1 MRYYILLPDDD
12 EGNEDYSTNILG
24 ESSFKKFWTEH
35 GFEIFERMVYKYP
48 DTLAHNIIKDEDMK
62 YRIEIATA
70 GFKEEELSV
79 ELKDGVLHVN
89 GDHTPRGLEFVHKG
103 ISTRKFHRSFRLS
116 EYTQVTGAS
125 LENGIL
131 AIHLEVVLP
140 DEKKPRK
147 IAINNH
153 SEVTTKAELLT
164 EGGQ

>member
-1 MRYYILLPDDD
+1 M
-12 EGNEDYSTNILG
+12 TNNQKYARFPRSAFVGFDHI
-24 ESSFKKFWTEH
+24 FKELEEMTKH
-35 GFEIFERMVYKYP
+35 ASDHYP
-48 DTLAHNIIKDEDMK
+48 PHNIIKDEDMK

-89 GDHTPRGLEFVHKG
+89 GDHTPRGLEFIHKG

-140 DEKKPRK
+140 EEKKPRK

-153 SEVTTKAELLT
+153 SEVTKNAELLT
-164 EGGQ
+164 EDG

>member
-1 MRYYILLPDDD
+1 M
-12 EGNEDYSTNILG
+12 TNNQKYARFPRSAFVGFDHI
-24 ESSFKKFWTEH
+24 FKELEEMTKH
-35 GFEIFERMVYKYP
+35 ASDHYP
-48 DTLAHNIIKDEDMK
+48 PHNIIKDEDMK

-79 ELKDGVLHVN
+79 ELKDGILEVN
-89 GDHTPRGLEFVHKG
+89 GDHTPRGLEFIHKG

-140 DEKKPRK
+140 EEKKPRK

-153 SEVTTKAELLT
+153 SEVTKNAELLT
-164 EGGQ
+164 EDR

>member
-1 MRYYILLPDDD
+1 M
-12 EGNEDYSTNILG
+12 TNNQKYARFPRSAFVGFDHI
-24 ESSFKKFWTEH
+24 FKELEEMTKH
-35 GFEIFERMVYKYP
+35 ASDHYP
-48 DTLAHNIIKDEDMK
+48 PHNIIKDEDMK

-79 ELKDGVLHVN
+79 ELKDGILEVN
-89 GDHTPRGLEFVHKG
+89 GNHTPRGLEFIHKG

-140 DEKKPRK
+140 EEKKPRK
-147 IAINNH
+147 IAINNS
-153 SEVTTKAELLT
+153 SEVTTNAELLT

>member
-1 MRYYILLPDDD
+1 M
-12 EGNEDYSTNILG
+12 TNNQKYARFPRSAFVGFDHI
-24 ESSFKKFWTEH
+24 FKELEEMTKH
-35 GFEIFERMVYKYP
+35 ASDHYP
-48 DTLAHNIIKDEDMK
+48 PHNIIKDEDMK

-79 ELKDGVLHVN
+79 ELKDGILEVN
-89 GDHTPRGLEFVHKG
+89 GDHTPRGLEFIHKG

-153 SEVTTKAELLT
+153 SEVTKNAELLT
-164 EGGQ
+164 EAG

>member
-1 MRYYILLPDDD
+1 M
-12 EGNEDYSTNILG
+12 TNNQKYARFPRSAFVGFDHI
-24 ESSFKKFWTEH
+24 FKELEEMTKH
-35 GFEIFERMVYKYP
+35 ASDHYP
-48 DTLAHNIIKDEDMK
+48 PHNIIKDEDMK

-79 ELKDGVLHVN
+79 ELKDGILEVN
-89 GDHTPRGLEFVHKG
+89 GEHTPRGLEFIHKG

-140 DEKKPRK
+140 EEKKPRK

-153 SEVTTKAELLT
+153 SEVTKNAELLT
-164 EGGQ
+164 EDG

>member
-1 MRYYILLPDDD
+1 M
-12 EGNEDYSTNILG
+12 TNNQKYARFPRSAFVGFDHI
-24 ESSFKKFWTEH
+24 FKELEEMTKH
-35 GFEIFERMVYKYP
+35 ASDHYP
-48 DTLAHNIIKDEDMK
+48 PHNIIKDEDMK

-79 ELKDGVLHVN
+79 ELKDGILEVN
-89 GDHTPRGLEFVHKG
+89 GDHTPRGLEFIHKG

-140 DEKKPRK
+140 EEKKPRK

-153 SEVTTKAELLT
+153 SEVTKNAELLT
-164 EGGQ
+164 EGE

>member
-1 MRYYILLPDDD
+1 M
-12 EGNEDYSTNILG
+12 TNNQKYARFPRSAFVGFDHI
-24 ESSFKKFWTEH
+24 FKELEEMTKH
-35 GFEIFERMVYKYP
+35 ASDHYP
-48 DTLAHNIIKDEDMK
+48 PHNIIKDEDMK

-79 ELKDGVLHVN
+79 ELKDGILEVN
-89 GDHTPRGLEFVHKG
+89 GDHTPRGLEFIHKG

-140 DEKKPRK
+140 EEKKPRK

-153 SEVTTKAELLT
+153 SEVTKNAELLT
-164 EGGQ
+164 EDG

>member
-1 MRYYILLPDDD
+1 M
-12 EGNEDYSTNILG
+12 TNNQKYA
-24 ESSFKKFWTEH
+24 SFPRSAFVGLDH
-35 GFEIFERMVYKYP
+35 IFKELEEMTKQASDHYP
-48 DTLAHNIIKDEDMK
+48 PHNIIKDEDMK

-89 GDHTPRGLEFVHKG
+89 GDHTPRGLEFIHKG

-140 DEKKPRK
+140 EEKKPRK
-147 IAINNH
+147 IEINNH
-153 SEVTTKAELLT
+153 SEVTKNAELLT
-164 EGGQ
+164 EDG

>member
-1 MRYYILLPDDD
+1 M
-12 EGNEDYSTNILG
+12 TNNQKYARFPRSAFVGFDHI
-24 ESSFKKFWTEH
+24 FKELEEMTKH
-35 GFEIFERMVYKYP
+35 ASDHYP
-48 DTLAHNIIKDEDMK
+48 PHNIIKDEDMK

-79 ELKDGVLHVN
+79 ELKDGILEVN
-89 GDHTPRGLEFVHKG
+89 GNHTPRGLEFIHKG

-140 DEKKPRK
+140 EEKKPRK

-153 SEVTTKAELLT
+153 SEVTKNAELLT
-164 EGGQ
+164 EHG

>member
-1 MRYYILLPDDD
+1 M
-12 EGNEDYSTNILG
+12 TNNQKYARFPRSAFVGFDHI
-24 ESSFKKFWTEH
+24 FKELEEMTKH
-35 GFEIFERMVYKYP
+35 ASDHYP
-48 DTLAHNIIKDEDMK
+48 PHNIIKDEDMK

-79 ELKDGVLHVN
+79 ELKDGILEVN
-89 GDHTPRGLEFVHKG
+89 GDHTPRGLEFIHKG

-140 DEKKPRK
+140 EEKKPRK

-153 SEVTTKAELLT
+153 SEVTKNAELLT
-164 EGGQ
+164 EGR

>member
-1 MRYYILLPDDD
+1 M
-12 EGNEDYSTNILG
+12 TNNQKYARFPRSAFVGFDHI
-24 ESSFKKFWTEH
+24 FKELEEMTKH
-35 GFEIFERMVYKYP
+35 ASDHYP
-48 DTLAHNIIKDEDMK
+48 PHNIIKDEDMK

-79 ELKDGVLHVN
+79 ELKDGILEVN
-89 GDHTPRGLEFVHKG
+89 GDHTPRGLEFIHKG

-140 DEKKPRK
+140 EEKKPRK

-153 SEVTTKAELLT
+153 SEVTKNAELLT
-164 EGGQ
+164 EAG

>member
-1 MRYYILLPDDD
+1 M
-12 EGNEDYSTNILG
+12 TNNQKYARFPRSAFVGFDHI
-24 ESSFKKFWTEH
+24 FKELEEMTKH
-35 GFEIFERMVYKYP
+35 ASDHYP
-48 DTLAHNIIKDEDMK
+48 PHNIIKDEDMK

-79 ELKDGVLHVN
+79 ELKDGILEVN
-89 GDHTPRGLEFVHKG
+89 GDHTPRGLEFIHKG

-140 DEKKPRK
+140 EEKQPRK
-147 IAINNH
+147 IAINNR
-153 SEVTTKAELLT
+153 SEVTNNAELLT
-164 EGGQ
+164 ESR

>member
-1 MRYYILLPDDD
+1 M
-12 EGNEDYSTNILG
+12 TNNQKYARFPRSAFVGFDHI
-24 ESSFKKFWTEH
+24 FKELEEMTKH
-35 GFEIFERMVYKYP
+35 ASDHYP
-48 DTLAHNIIKDEDMK
+48 PHNIIKDEGMK

-79 ELKDGVLHVN
+79 ELKDGILEVN
-89 GDHTPRGLEFVHKG
+89 GDHTPRGLEFIHKG

-140 DEKKPRK
+140 EEKKPRK

-153 SEVTTKAELLT
+153 SEVTKNAELLT
-164 EGGQ
+164 EGR

>member
-1 MRYYILLPDDD
+1 M
-12 EGNEDYSTNILG
+12 TNNQKYARFPRSAFVGFDHI
-24 ESSFKKFWTEH
+24 FKELEEMTKH
-35 GFEIFERMVYKYP
+35 ASDHYP
-48 DTLAHNIIKDEDMK
+48 PHNIIKDEDMK

-89 GDHTPRGLEFVHKG
+89 GDHTPRGLEFIHKG

-140 DEKKPRK
+140 EEKKPRK
-147 IAINNH
+147 IEINNH
-153 SEVTTKAELLT
+153 SEVTKNAELLT
-164 EGGQ
+164 EDG

>member
-1 MRYYILLPDDD
+1 M
-12 EGNEDYSTNILG
+12 TNNQKYARFPRSAFVGFDHI
-24 ESSFKKFWTEH
+24 FKELEEMTKH
-35 GFEIFERMVYKYP
+35 ASDHYP
-48 DTLAHNIIKDEDMK
+48 PHNIIKDEDMK

-79 ELKDGVLHVN
+79 ELKDGILEVN
-89 GDHTPRGLEFVHKG
+89 GDHTPRGLEFIHKG

-140 DEKKPRK
+140 EEKKPRK
-147 IAINNH
+147 IEINNR
-153 SEVTTKAELLT
+153 SEVTKNAELLT
-164 EGGQ
+164 EAG

>member
-1 MRYYILLPDDD
+1 M
-12 EGNEDYSTNILG
+12 TNNQKYARFPRSAFVGFDHI
-24 ESSFKKFWTEH
+24 FKELEEMTKH
-35 GFEIFERMVYKYP
+35 ASDHYP
-48 DTLAHNIIKDEDMK
+48 PHNIIKDEDMK

-79 ELKDGVLHVN
+79 ELKDGILEVN
-89 GDHTPRGLEFVHKG
+89 GNHTPRGLEFIHKG

-140 DEKKPRK
+140 EEKKPRK

-153 SEVTTKAELLT
+153 SEVTKNAELLT
-164 EGGQ
+164 EDG

>member
-1 MRYYILLPDDD
+1 M
-12 EGNEDYSTNILG
+12 TNNQKYARFPRSAFVGFDHI
-24 ESSFKKFWTEH
+24 FKELEEMTKH
-35 GFEIFERMVYKYP
+35 ASDHYP
-48 DTLAHNIIKDEDMK
+48 PHNIIKDEDMK

-79 ELKDGVLHVN
+79 ELKDGILEVN
-89 GDHTPRGLEFVHKG
+89 GDHTPRGLEFIHKG

-140 DEKKPRK
+140 EEKKPRK
-147 IAINNH
+147 IEINNH
-153 SEVTTKAELLT
+153 SEVTKNAELLT
-164 EGGQ
+164 EDG

>member
-1 MRYYILLPDDD
+1 MTNNQKYARFPRSAFVGFDHIFKEL
-12 EGNEDYSTNILG
+12 EDMT
-24 ESSFKKFWTEH
+24 KH
-35 GFEIFERMVYKYP
+35 AADHYP
-48 DTLAHNIIKDEDMK
+48 PHNIIKDEDMK

-140 DEKKPRK
+140 EEKKPRK

-153 SEVTTKAELLT
+153 SEVTKNAELLT
-164 EGGQ
+164 EHG

>member
-1 MRYYILLPDDD
+1 M
-12 EGNEDYSTNILG
+12 TNNQKYARFPRSAFVGFDHI
-24 ESSFKKFWTEH
+24 FKELEEMTKH
-35 GFEIFERMVYKYP
+35 ASDHYP
-48 DTLAHNIIKDEDMK
+48 PHNIIKDEGMK

-79 ELKDGVLHVN
+79 ELKDGILEVN
-89 GDHTPRGLEFVHKG
+89 GDHTPRGLEFIHKG

-131 AIHLEVVLP
+131 AINLEVVLP

-147 IAINNH
+147 IPINNH
-153 SEVTTKAELLT
+153 HEVTKNAELLT
-164 EGGQ
+164 EGR

>member
-1 MRYYILLPDDD
+1 M
-12 EGNEDYSTNILG
+12 TNNQKYARFPRSAFVGFDHI
-24 ESSFKKFWTEH
+24 FKELEEMTKH
-35 GFEIFERMVYKYP
+35 ASDHYP
-48 DTLAHNIIKDEDMK
+48 PHNIIKDEDMK

-79 ELKDGVLHVN
+79 ELKDGILEVN
-89 GDHTPRGLEFVHKG
+89 GDHEPRGLNFVHKG

-140 DEKKPRK
+140 EEKKPRK
-147 IAINNH
+147 IEINNH
-153 SEVTTKAELLT
+153 SEVTTNAELLT
-164 EGGQ
+164 ENG

>member
-1 MRYYILLPDDD
+1 M
-12 EGNEDYSTNILG
+12 TNNQKYARFPRSAFVGFDHI
-24 ESSFKKFWTEH
+24 FKELEEMTKH
-35 GFEIFERMVYKYP
+35 ASDHYP
-48 DTLAHNIIKDEDMK
+48 PHNIIKDEDMK

-79 ELKDGVLHVN
+79 ELKDGILEVN
-89 GDHTPRGLEFVHKG
+89 GDHTPRGLEFIHKG

-140 DEKKPRK
+140 EEKKPRK

-153 SEVTTKAELLT
+153 SEVTKNAELLT
-164 EGGQ
+164 ENG

>member
-1 MRYYILLPDDD
+1 M
-12 EGNEDYSTNILG
+12 TNNQKYARFPRSAFVGFDHI
-24 ESSFKKFWTEH
+24 FKELEEMTKH
-35 GFEIFERMVYKYP
+35 ASDHYP
-48 DTLAHNIIKDEDMK
+48 PHNIIKDEDMK

-79 ELKDGVLHVN
+79 ELKDGILEVN
-89 GDHTPRGLEFVHKG
+89 GNHTPRGLEFIHKG

-140 DEKKPRK
+140 EEKKPRK
-147 IAINNH
+147 IEINNH
-153 SEVTTKAELLT
+153 SEVTKNAELLT
-164 EGGQ
+164 EAG

>member
-1 MRYYILLPDDD
+1 M
-12 EGNEDYSTNILG
+12 TNNQKYARFPRSAFVGFDHI
-24 ESSFKKFWTEH
+24 FKELEEMTKH
-35 GFEIFERMVYKYP
+35 ASDHYP
-48 DTLAHNIIKDEDMK
+48 PHNIIKDEDMK

-79 ELKDGVLHVN
+79 ELKDGILEVN
-89 GDHTPRGLEFVHKG
+89 GDHTPRGLEFIHKG

-140 DEKKPRK
+140 EEKKPRK

-153 SEVTTKAELLT
+153 SEVTTNAELLT
-164 EGGQ
+164 ESR

>member
-1 MRYYILLPDDD
+1 MTNNQKYARFPRSAFVGFDHIFKEL
-12 EGNEDYSTNILG
+12 EDMT
-24 ESSFKKFWTEH
+24 KH
-35 GFEIFERMVYKYP
+35 AADHYP
-48 DTLAHNIIKDEDMK
+48 PHNIIKDEDMK
-62 YRIEIATA
+62 YRIEVATA

-79 ELKDGVLHVN
+79 ELKDGILEVN
-89 GDHTPRGLEFVHKG
+89 GDHTPRGLEFIHKG

-147 IAINNH
+147 IEINNR
-153 SEVTTKAELLT
+153 SEVTTNAELLT
-164 EGGQ
+164 ESR

>member
-1 MRYYILLPDDD
+1 M
-12 EGNEDYSTNILG
+12 TNNQKYARFPRSAFVGFDHI
-24 ESSFKKFWTEH
+24 FKELEEMTKH
-35 GFEIFERMVYKYP
+35 ASDHYP
-48 DTLAHNIIKDEDMK
+48 PHNIIKDEDMK

-79 ELKDGVLHVN
+79 ELKDGILEVN
-89 GDHTPRGLEFVHKG
+89 GNHTPRGLEFIHKG

-140 DEKKPRK
+140 EEKKPRK
-147 IAINNH
+147 IEINNH
-153 SEVTTKAELLT
+153 SEVTKNAELLT
-164 EGGQ
+164 EDG

>member
-1 MRYYILLPDDD
+1 MTNNQKFARFPRAAFVGFDHIF
-12 EGNEDYSTNILG
+12 NELEEMTKHATD
-24 ESSFKKFWTEH
+24 H
-35 GFEIFERMVYKYP
+35 YP
-48 DTLAHNIIKDEDMK
+48 PHNIIKDEGMK

-79 ELKDGVLHVN
+79 ELKDGVLSVD

-125 LENGIL
+125 RENGIL
-131 AIHLEVVLP
+131 GIHLEVVLP

-147 IAINNH
+147 IKINNQN
-153 SEVTTKAELLT
+153 EVTTNAELLT
-164 EGGQ
+164 ENG

>member
-1 MRYYILLPDDD
+1 M
-12 EGNEDYSTNILG
+12 TNNQKYARFPRSAFVGFDHI
-24 ESSFKKFWTEH
+24 FKELEEMTKH
-35 GFEIFERMVYKYP
+35 ASDHYP
-48 DTLAHNIIKDEDMK
+48 PHNIIKDEDMK

-79 ELKDGVLHVN
+79 ELKDGILEVN
-89 GDHTPRGLEFVHKG
+89 GDHTPRGLEFIHKG

-140 DEKKPRK
+140 EEKKPRK
-147 IAINNH
+147 IEINNH
-153 SEVTTKAELLT
+153 SEVTKNAELLT
-164 EGGQ
+164 EAG